1 MVVTEIK
8 NTDKPF
14 PIEIPFNINLF
25 AFKKENFEPENSK
38 ESLLKLIIEDYTKN
52 KLITMEKP
60 SIKKSELNIP
70 ITL

>member
-1 MVVTEIK
+1 MKKEINMTERK
-8 NTDKPF
+8 TEHQEKEDYLKEKL
-14 PIEIPFNINLF
+14 IEIIN
-25 AFKKENFEPENSK
+25 K
-38 ESLLKLIIEDYTKN
+38 IEDYTKN

>member
-1 MVVTEIK
+1 MTERK
-8 NTDKPF
+8 TEHQEKEDYLKEKL
-14 PIEIPFNINLF
+14 IEIIN
-25 AFKKENFEPENSK
+25 K
-38 ESLLKLIIEDYTKN
+38 IEDYTKN